1 MAFETTYGDLSP
13 RIGAHAEKEML
24 SHAEPVLVLNKLGMP
39 KQMPRNTGEKIIF
52 RRPIPLPV
60 ATTPLTEGVTPPP
73 TAFRYEDVEATLDE
87 YGDWME
93 LTNKITDLHEDPV
106 GKHMAMM
113 AGEQAAE
120 TIEMITYGVVKAGT
134 NVVYAHGASARGDI
148 AAPLTLR
155 EQRLATRV
163 LMANRAKRITSILDA
178 SPKYA
183 TKAIE
188 AAFVAVCHTDI
199 ASSIRNM
206 KGFVPVA
213 DYGSRQP
220 ICSEEIGSV
229 EDVRYITSPL
239 MNPIVDAGGAAG
251 DDFLSTGGTSA
262 DVYPVIF
269 FAKEAFG
276 VIALKGTTAFGGA
289 IKPMVRNPGQ
299 ADSNDPMGRT
309 GSVAW
314 RTWYVAKILNDSWMV
329 RVEVA
334 AEANPAA

>member
-1 MAFETTYGDLSP
+1 MPLQTTYGDLSP
-13 RIGAHAEKEML
+13 RIGAHAEKQML
-24 SHAEPVLVLNKLGMP
+24 AHAEPILVLNKLGMP
-39 KQMPRNTGEKIIF
+39 KQMPTNTGETIKF

-60 ATTPLTEGVTPPP
+60 ATTPLVEGVTPPP
-73 TAFRYEDVEATLDE
+73 TAFRYEDVEATLNE

-93 LTNKITDLHEDPV
+93 LTNKITDLHEDSV
-106 GKHMAMM
+106 GKDMAMM

-120 TIEMITYGVVKAGT
+120 TIEMITYGVVKSGT
-134 NVVYAHGASARGDI
+134 NVIYAGGAGSRADV
-148 AAPLTLR
+148 ASPLTLR

-163 LMANRAKRITSILDA
+163 LMANRAKRLTSILDS

-183 TKAIE
+183 TRAIE
-188 AAFVAVCHTDI
+188 AAFVGVVHTDI

-213 DYGSRQP
+213 DYGNRQT

-239 MNPIVDAGGAAG
+239 FDAFADAGGAAG
-251 DDFLSTGGTSA
+251 EDYLSTDGTQA
-262 DVYPVIF
+262 DVYPVMI
-269 FAKEAFG
+269 FAKEAFA

-289 IKPMVRNPGQ
+289 IKPMVRNPGK
-299 ADSNDPMGRT
+299 ADSNDPMGRS

-314 RTWYVAKILNDSWMV
+314 RTWYVSKILNDSWMV
-329 RVEVA
+329 RIECA
-334 AEANPAA
+334 GEANPAA